1 MTGLVQDFKIF
12 LQRGNVIDLAVA
24 FVIGAAFSTVVNS
37 MVTNILMP
45 PLGLLLGKVDFSN
58 LYLTLHTGSVPGPY
72 PSLAAAQ
79 KAGAVTLNYG
89 LFINAVVGFIIIA
102 LFIFSLVRLIN
113 RLYPQPAAPVASKDC
128 PFCASS
134 IPLAALRCPHCT
146 SDLRVE

>member
-1 MTGLVQDFKIF
+1 MTGFVQDFKTF

-24 FVIGAAFSTVVNS
+24 FVIGAAFSTLVNS

-58 LYLTLHTGSVPGPY
+58 LYLTLHAGSVSGPY

-113 RLYPQPAAPVASKDC
+113 RLYPQPPAPVASKDC